1 MDENRNLSKETSTI
15 FNEQILNLW
24 KRMERLEER
33 VEDALDSLDKKVQA
47 LELAHQLQTYQN
59 NQTKEKIEELSS
71 NLNELLAS
79 IKKEREEDR
88 KEQKTIL
95 DTIMERLD
103 HLQYK
108 GKAEVYDKIK
118 WLLIGAVVAAIFGLV
133 WSSIVNV

>member
-1 MDENRNLSKETSTI
+1 MDENRNLSKETSAI
-15 FNEQILNLW
+15 FNEQILSLW

-79 IKKEREEDR
+79 IKKE
-88 KEQKTIL
+88 
-95 DTIMERLD
+95 
-103 HLQYK
+103 Y
-108 GKAEVYDKIK
+108 
-118 WLLIGAVVAAIFGLV
+118 F
-133 WSSIVNV
+133 S